1 MKTKSNLRTRLIAF
15 ISTILATIVISLVL
29 ITSCS
34 TINTKKTTISQDT
47 QVKFKSI
54 TNNSINLANEKQ
66 ILKQTQDIETKAF
79 YNLYESL
86 KLYFEQTIKRS
97 LYLYYSYNFA
107 LLNLYNAKYH
117 VELNDFSLIYNKNQN
132 NNDNSFDVNY
142 QVSLVVDDIGDINIK
157 TKPQFYEPIPP
168 DQKVKNEDYRFTK
181 KLKNFWFGSKKAIID
196 YFNQAISMRINYSN
210 VKIYRSIIK
219 YPDSKD
225 HYEGYTM
232 TSGSLYR
239 WFKQAM
245 PIDDNQNKVHYMIN
259 EISDLNV
266 DDDVKLFNLNDTI
279 LKQVFVVDRIPEIPI
294 KPERDLV
301 YTNIW
306 NNSLN
311 DFNFSPIE
319 FLVPT
324 FIKKDAHKITPLNS
338 KTNKEYL
345 NNLYAKVLVEGK
357 KNNNTLIKGKYVIY
371 NMYDYFDLTLEPE
384 KPGSI
389 HHCHADGYCH

>member
-1 MKTKSNLRTRLIAF
+1 
-15 ISTILATIVISLVL
+15 
-29 ITSCS
+29 
-34 TINTKKTTISQDT
+34 
-47 QVKFKSI
+47 
-54 TNNSINLANEKQ
+54 
-66 ILKQTQDIETKAF
+66 
-79 YNLYESL
+79 
-86 KLYFEQTIKRS
+86 
-97 LYLYYSYNFA
+97 
-107 LLNLYNAKYH
+107 
-117 VELNDFSLIYNKNQN
+117 
-132 NNDNSFDVNY
+132 
-142 QVSLVVDDIGDINIK
+142 
-157 TKPQFYEPIPP
+157 
-168 DQKVKNEDYRFTK
+168 
-181 KLKNFWFGSKKAIID
+181 
-196 YFNQAISMRINYSN
+196 
-210 VKIYRSIIK
+210 
-219 YPDSKD
+219 
-225 HYEGYTM
+225 M